1 MMFINQDMSK
11 AQEIKKLSELD
22 LRYCSPKCELS
33 ELNECVKDGVIMAQ
47 QMAGFQFTITSAYRS
62 QAYERSKGRK
72 GTSSHCK
79 GLAVDISTRDS
90 HTRFKVVAA
99 LLYAGWPRIGIGKT
113 FVHADM
119 DETKAHPIIF
129 HYYDPQNT

>member
-1 MMFINQDMSK
+1 MATPKFDERILT
-11 AQEIKKLSELD
+11 LSFKYCNPPSGKLD
-22 LRYCSPKCELS
+22 LAPRVVDALLLAQRY
-33 ELNECVKDGVIMAQ
+33 
-47 QMAGFQFTITSAYRS
+47 AGFQFTITSALRT

-90 HTRFKVVAA
+90 HTRYKVVMACA
-99 LLYAGWPRIGIGKT
+99 MAGFPRIGIGKT
-113 FVHADM
+113 FVHVDM

>member
-1 MMFINQDMSK
+1 MAAKEDL
-11 AQEIKKLSELD
+11 KKLSELNFASCVPS
-22 LRYCSPKCELS
+22 CSADA
-33 ELNECVKDGVIMAQ
+33 LNPSVVDALIMAQ
-47 QMAGFQFTITSAYRS
+47 KYAGFQFTITSAFRS

-90 HTRFKVVAA
+90 HTRYKV
-99 LLYAGWPRIGIGKT
+99 LLSLAFAGFSRLGVGKT
-113 FVHADM
+113 FIHADM

-129 HYYDPQNT
+129 HYYEPQNT